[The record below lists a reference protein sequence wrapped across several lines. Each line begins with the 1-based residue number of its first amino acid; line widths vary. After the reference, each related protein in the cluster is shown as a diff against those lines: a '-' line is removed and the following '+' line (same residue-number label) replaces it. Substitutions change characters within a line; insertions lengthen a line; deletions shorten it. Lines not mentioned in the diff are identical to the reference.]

1 MMKITNGGD
10 NMNDYIKLLIKN
22 DKYWSLKRLLRLHND
37 NQYNLSS
44 YQIEL
49 IESYFLMTKMTD
61 KDYSPMVDM

>member
-1 MMKITNGGD
+1 
-10 NMNDYIKLLIKN
+10 MNDYIKLLIQN
-22 DKYWSLKRLLRLHND
+22 NKYWSLKRLLRLHND

-61 KDYSPMVDM
+61 KDYSPGWIYQGE